1 MEGEHSKF
9 EELKESGNDGAKPAI
24 TRKDSN
30 KRPKHVKHTQILA
43 HEVTSDPK
51 YANDDVWFTIQ
62 EGKYANSSCV
72 NARFIC
78 EKFPDL
84 GIVYIKKYCLSTPEQ
99 KQHFQP
105 WLEEMERI
113 VSSNVPQNSH
123 SMTNASRKRS
133 QNVACSSISTKEP
146 NVSNKRPKLKA
157 HTENQEIKIIA
168 HEISDDPD
176 YKHDNVWFTIQE
188 GKGTKPG
195 CVNARFICE
204 TCPDVGIA
212 YIQKYCLATPAER
225 EEFEPWL
232 EEMKRVASED
242 TQSESQSAASHSGD
256 DYNNDYEDKEGND
269 EDRNEAAGE
278 DYDNNDDNNDTHGDG
293 DDADDDA
300 PGKSNSQSINLEQ
313 RGQEPLHLKS
323 VAKLSNGYAQDT
335 QRQQNNA
342 AKQTHNDITI
352 LSHNLSP
359 EQRHADD
366 PVWFCFRKGKYGRNE
381 WVNGRWIANC
391 FPALGAEY
399 IKRNC
404 LTTEKEIAYFGPW
417 MREMERIAEE
427 RAKGGSGET
436 SMQHTSNGI
445 SHKDML
451 LVRKQYHKRLREH
464 IHQMRAQQSP

>member
-1 MEGEHSKF
+1 
-9 EELKESGNDGAKPAI
+9 
-24 TRKDSN
+24 
-30 KRPKHVKHTQILA
+30 
-43 HEVTSDPK
+43 
-51 YANDDVWFTIQ
+51 
-62 EGKYANSSCV
+62 
-72 NARFIC
+72 
-78 EKFPDL
+78 
-84 GIVYIKKYCLSTPEQ
+84 
-99 KQHFQP
+99 
-105 WLEEMERI
+105 
-113 VSSNVPQNSH
+113 
-123 SMTNASRKRS
+123 
-133 QNVACSSISTKEP
+133 
-146 NVSNKRPKLKA
+146 
-157 HTENQEIKIIA
+157 
-168 HEISDDPD
+168 
-176 YKHDNVWFTIQE
+176 
-188 GKGTKPG
+188 
-195 CVNARFICE
+195 
-204 TCPDVGIA
+204 
-212 YIQKYCLATPAER
+212 
-225 EEFEPWL
+225 
-232 EEMKRVASED
+232 MKRVASED
-242 TQSESQSAASHSGD
+242 TQSESQSAASHSDD

-278 DYDNNDDNNDTHGDG
+278 DYENNDDNNDTHGDG

-335 QRQQNNA
+335 QSQQNNA
-342 AKQTHNDITI
+342 AKPTHNDITI